1 MANPSVR
8 RSGSNR
14 STPSG
19 GQGKLKTLPIVTR
32 RCAAWLVEVTLVVAS
47 GLVPYSIGVYANS
60 NQLERVPINPV
71 LAACEETFTRTL
83 SLPVGDNNRQ
93 VAPLANLFWSAG
105 LVAPLLL
112 SGWQFYLLATTGSTL
127 PKRWFGI
134 RVVTAAGKP
143 PGFTRVL
150 LREVVGRW
158 GLPLYAAYFM
168 WRYTGAFPNLGILVA
183 LAGFLVLGE
192 GICYPFHKDRR
203 SLHDRL
209 AGTYAVDA
217 HRPFVFLGGRGNNRS
232 KYKRAEKGQQW
243 VEADEDAAIASV
255 VISPEPR
262 RRRRTLW
269 RWMRQ
274 NPGVTLIVVGLLSMA
289 AVSGSLI
296 GTQIY
301 VQNQANQRTQQQ
313 RNSEQF
319 LALVKKVSPQSGSSL
334 EDRRA
339 AILALATLNDAQ
351 AIKFLVELLGQETN
365 PVLLDTIQ
373 QALASNGLKA
383 MPDLQRLN
391 QSLSNELQAV
401 KTGGTPQE
409 RELRLGRLQTSQQ
422 AIAKILAVYSGKNQ
436 GVDLSRTELGQN
448 MTGAK
453 PPFFLVLDKVD
464 LSGVKFTSANLNRAS
479 FRGTRFRGIGDDGR
493 YDTFDDWIA
502 DLSGAKLQQTN
513 LTDANLSRVMMNRS
527 DLSRATLNRANLSS
541 ARMSGAN
548 LSSAQLVAANMRDAV
563 LENAKLTG
571 ADLGEAN
578 LQEANLF
585 SARLSR
591 AIALGT
597 KLTFANLTKSD
608 WQAADLTG
616 ADLSRANLRSA
627 NLSAT
632 RLTSTNFRFAQM
644 ENVSLRNAD
653 LSFADFRGANLA
665 GADFQG
671 AIFFAGQNNQ
681 GEQFIQTPNFGSR
694 SAVVEGVDFS
704 QVRNLDTRQL
714 AYICSQGGRHPR
726 CP

>member
-8 RSGSNR
+8 RSSN
-14 STPSG
+14 SSNPAK
-19 GQGKLKTLPIVTR
+19 GQGKIKTLPIVTR
-32 RCAAWLVEVTLVVAS
+32 RCAAWLVEVTLVAAS
-47 GLVPYSIGVYANS
+47 GLVPYSIGVYANTH
-60 NQLERVPINPV
+60 QLERVPINPV
-71 LAACEETFTRTL
+71 LVATEETFARTL
-83 SLPVGDNNRQ
+83 SLPIADNNRQ

-127 PKRWFGI
+127 PKRWFGVK
-134 RVVTAAGKP
+134 VVTAAGKP
-143 PGFTRVL
+143 PGLTRVL
-150 LREVVGRW
+150 VREVVGRW
-158 GLPLYAAYFM
+158 GLPLSLAFFM
-168 WRYTGAFPNLGILVA
+168 WRYTGAFPNLGILMG

-192 GICYPFHKDRR
+192 GISYPFHKDRR

-217 HRPFVFLGGRGNNRS
+217 YRPFVFLGGKGNGRS
-232 KYKRAEKGQQW
+232 KYKRAEKGEQW
-243 VEADEDAAIASV
+243 VEGDEDAAIASI

-262 RRRRTLW
+262 RRKRTLW

-274 NPGVTLIVVGLLSMA
+274 NPGMTLIVVGLLSMA

-301 VQNQANQRTQQQ
+301 VQSQLNQRSAQQ

-319 LALVKKVSPQSGSSL
+319 LALVKKVSPESGSSL

-351 AIKFLVELLGQETN
+351 SIKFLVELLGQETN
-365 PVLLDTIQ
+365 PQLLDTIQ

-383 MPDLQRLN
+383 MPYLQRLN

-401 KTGGTPQE
+401 KTSGTPQE
-409 RELRLGRLQTSQQ
+409 RELRLSRLQNTQQ
-422 AIAKILAVYSGKNQ
+422 AIAKILVVYSGKNQ

-464 LSGVKFTSANLNRAS
+464 LSGVKFTSANLNRSS
-479 FRGTRFRGIGDDGR
+479 FRGTRFRGVGEDGR

-502 DLSGAKLQQTN
+502 DLSGAKMQQTN
-513 LTDANLSRVMMNRS
+513 LTDANLSRVMMNRT
-527 DLSRATLNRANLSS
+527 DLSRATLNRANLAS
-541 ARMSGAN
+541 ARMNSAN

-585 SARLSR
+585 AARLSR

-597 KLTFANLTKSD
+597 KLSFANLTKSD
-608 WQAADLTG
+608 WQAADLSG

-632 RLTSTNFRFAQM
+632 RL
-644 ENVSLRNAD
+644 
-653 LSFADFRGANLA
+653 
-665 GADFQG
+665 
-671 AIFFAGQNNQ
+671 
-681 GEQFIQTPNFGSR
+681 
-694 SAVVEGVDFS
+694 
-704 QVRNLDTRQL
+704 
-714 AYICSQGGRHPR
+714 
-726 CP
+726 